1 MNFKSIALTGAAVVA
16 LGFTAPAFAG
26 ATKTETTATTTT
38 ETTAPSGA
46 EVGAAKAGTNIE
58 KSVGAKDAFTQEDA
72 ASAVALASVDRSAA
86 TLESAKV
93 DDPSGAI
100 IGTVKHVKH
109 DKNGKVA
116 ALHVDVGSFLG
127 VGGRVVEVPAGR
139 FSYLPKRNILVTNL
153 TKAEVEKLPPVAMNP
168 TKDTA
173 G

>member
-1 MNFKSIALTGAAVVA
+1 MNFKTIALVSAATIA
-16 LGFTAPAFAG
+16 LGFSAPAFAG
-26 ATKTETTATTTT
+26 STKSETSTTTTT
-38 ETTAPSGA
+38 ETTAPTGA
-46 EVGAAKAGTNIE
+46 EVGAAKAGANIQ
-58 KSVGAKDAFTQEDA
+58 KSVGAKDTFTAEDA

-93 DDPSGAI
+93 DDPSGAV
-100 IGTVKHVKH
+100 IGTVKQVKH

-153 TKAEVEKLPPVAMNP
+153 TKAEVEAMPAVALNS